1 VEFLDPIIDF
11 LGERRGLLQK
21 YNWQIAFGIVASILA
36 ALTAKERAKKWR
48 KLKDDHRETMLEK
61 PIQATV
67 FSTEEEG
74 EVRYS
79 AFISS
84 CTGGFRATVE
94 RDGDRGAQVVL
105 DEVVPSL
112 DEMEV
117 FLRENSR
124 FILTDFQ

>member
-1 VEFLDPIIDF
+1 MEFFDPIIDF

-21 YNWQIAFGIVASILA
+21 YNWQIAFGIVVSVLA
-36 ALTAKERAKKWR
+36 ALTAKEHAKKWR
-48 KLKDDHRETMLEK
+48 KMKDDHRQTMLEK

-67 FSTEEEG
+67 ISTEEEG

-84 CTGGFRATVE
+84 CTGGFRVTVE
-94 RDGDRGAQVVL
+94 RDGDGAAHVVL

-117 FLRENSR
+117 ILREYSK